1 MVCFRRL
8 FLQGTRWS
16 IYVGKQSVKSVS
28 VESSR
33 LHVVGTGSSNFQS
46 YSELVCKG
54 LNCSAEFLV
63 CLVNVTD
70 PEEEGF

>member
-1 MVCFRRL
+1 MWFVSVGC
-8 FLQGTRWS
+8 FLQGTRWL

-46 YSELVCKG
+46 YSELG
-54 LNCSAEFLV
+54 LQRSEL
-63 CLVNVTD
+63 
-70 PEEEGF
+70 